1 MIISIFY
8 EIFENLDIDKTK
20 NKNFM
25 AELIYGYILFNKF
38 SKKIKKYY
46 FSFFINIKD

>member
-1 MIISIFY
+1 MINSIFY

-38 SKKIKKYY
+38 SKKNKKVLL
-46 FSFFINIKD
+46 FIFY